1 MKKIFAILLLVLFA
15 SPVWAQEKIKIGV
28 VDLQRVI
35 SESQAGNAAKEKFR
49 SQVKKVEADLL
60 KEKQD
65 VDRLKSDFDK
75 KSSLM
80 KEEDRKNLE
89 KEIQKR
95 ERSYMLSGRDFQEE
109 LGQRER
115 EMTGELVRGIAKIV
129 GDIGKSEK
137 YTLILERSQMPVLY
151 SDDVNDITKKVIEL
165 YNSRAPAPGK
175 ATKGK

>member
-15 SPVWAQEKIKIGV
+15 APVWAQEKIKIGV

-95 ERSYMLSGRDFQEE
+95 ERSYMLSGRDSQEE

-151 SDDVNDITKKVIEL
+151 SDDVNDITKRVIEL
-165 YNSRAPAPGK
+165 YNSRVPAPAK

>member
-1 MKKIFAILLLVLFA
+1 MKKIFAILLLMLFA

-28 VDLQRVI
+28 VDLQRII

-65 VDRLKSDFDK
+65 VDKLKSDFDK
-75 KSSLM
+75 KGSLM
-80 KEEDRKNLE
+80 NEEDRKNLE

-95 ERSYMLSGRDFQEE
+95 ERSYMLSGRDSQEE

-115 EMTGELVRGIAKIV
+115 EMTGELIRGIAKIV

-151 SDDVNDITKKVIEL
+151 SDDVNDITKRVIEL
-165 YNSRAPAPGK
+165 YNSHAPAPSK

>member
-65 VDRLKSDFDK
+65 VDKLKSDFDK

-80 KEEDRKNLE
+80 NEEDRKNLE

-95 ERSYMLSGRDFQEE
+95 ERSYMLSGRDSQEE

-151 SDDVNDITKKVIEL
+151 SDDANDITKRVIEL

-175 ATKGK
+175 VTKGK